1 MGETIRA
8 YRDKAGM
15 SQEVL
20 AEKAELHHN
29 FIGEVERGEK
39 AATIDTLV
47 KIANGLRVSV
57 QDLVEGI

>member
-1 MGETIRA
+1 
-8 YRDKAGM
+8 M